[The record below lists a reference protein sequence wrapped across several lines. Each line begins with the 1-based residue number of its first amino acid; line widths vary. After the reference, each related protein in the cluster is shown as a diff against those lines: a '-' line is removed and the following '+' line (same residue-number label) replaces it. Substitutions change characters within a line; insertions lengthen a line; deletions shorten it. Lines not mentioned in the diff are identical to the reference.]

1 MGRFSTT
8 VQVKTK
14 SDGAEFIDLFRD
26 LMSKRGFAECS
37 ADEAELTYFLAFG
50 GGGWVTLASERYRY
64 GFSGYDDAEKLAAD
78 LKTAAV
84 VVEVVDSDFATL
96 KLHLPDDGKDVV
108 WVGDAS
114 GYGIDNPPKPKRS
127 LWATLITEDEAWERF
142 CGIAEEDNIFVE
154 DTLYE
159 IAPVLGIVSDY
170 ICADNRDF
178 IENEYDKVT
187 ALCFKK

>member
-14 SDGAEFIDLFRD
+14 ADSAEFIDLFHD
-26 LMSKRGFAECS
+26 MMSKSGFAECS

-50 GGGWVTLASERYRY
+50 GGGWATLASERYRD

-78 LKTAAV
+78 LKTAAI

-96 KLHLPDDGKDVV
+96 KLHLPDDVKDVV

-127 LWATLITEDEAWERF
+127 LWETLITEDEAWERF
-142 CGIAEEDNIFVE
+142 CGIAQKDNVFVE

-159 IAPVLGIVSDY
+159 IASVPGIAPEY
-170 ICADNRDF
+170 ICADYRDF

-187 ALCFKK
+187 AVYFKK

>member
-1 MGRFSTT
+1 MGRFSIT

-14 SDGAEFIDLFRD
+14 ADDAGFIDLFRD
-26 LMSKRGFAECS
+26 VMSKRGFAECS

-50 GGGWVTLASERYRY
+50 GGGWATLASERYRDSI
-64 GFSGYDDAEKLAAD
+64 SGYEDAEKLAAA

-84 VVEVVDSDFATL
+84 VAEVVDSDFATL
-96 KLHLPDDGKDVV
+96 KLYLPDGSMDVV
-108 WVGDAS
+108 WIGDAS

-127 LWATLITEDEAWERF
+127 LWETLITTDEDWERF
-142 CGIAEEDNIFVE
+142 CGIAEKDNVFVE

-159 IAPVLGIVSDY
+159 IAPVPGISPKY
-170 ICADNRDF
+170 ICADYRDF

-187 ALCFKK
+187 AVYFKK

>member
-1 MGRFSTT
+1 MGRFSIT

-14 SDGAEFIDLFRD
+14 ADGAGFIDLFRD
-26 LMSKRGFAECS
+26 MMSKRGFAECS

-50 GGGWVTLASERYRY
+50 GNGWATLASERYRD
-64 GFSGYDDAEKLAAD
+64 GNSGYDDAEKLAAD

-84 VVEVVDSDFATL
+84 VVEVADSDFATL
-96 KLHLPDDGKDVV
+96 KLYLPDGSMDVV

-127 LWATLITEDEAWERF
+127 LWVTLIPEDEAWERF
-142 CGIAEEDNIFVE
+142 CGLAKEDYIFVE
-154 DTLYE
+154 DTLYD
-159 IAPVLGIVSDY
+159 IAPVLGIAPEY

-178 IENEYDKVT
+178 TENEYDKVT
-187 ALCFKK
+187 AVYFKK